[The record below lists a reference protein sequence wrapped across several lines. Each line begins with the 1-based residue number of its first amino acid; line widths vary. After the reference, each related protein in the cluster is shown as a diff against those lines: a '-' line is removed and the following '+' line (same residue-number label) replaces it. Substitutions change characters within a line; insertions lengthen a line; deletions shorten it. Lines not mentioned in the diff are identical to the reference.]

1 MVGAPTH
8 PIRPM
13 HPIPAEETEYQ
24 HARAA
29 FQHQPY
35 DFDTVLQAMRCY
47 GNVCDWTALQHHREV
62 LLAGIDRG
70 AYILGETFLS
80 NGGFSPAVL
89 RTCAERHHAH
99 ARANAIAAA
108 AGATEPA
115 PPPPPPPPPPTAP
128 LASRPLRLGWLG
140 HSFHSQ
146 ATTYL
151 LIGVFETLARLP
163 GQVEQRLYDHGPADD
178 SPLRQRLL
186 ATGTPL
192 LPVHHLSA
200 SALARQVRADGI
212 DVLINLA
219 PPATG
224 RYDVF
229 ALRAAPLQC
238 VYLYYPGT
246 SGCTDADCFIVDPV
260 VAPPE
265 LAHQFTE
272 PLAYLPRCYQ
282 PNDPQRPRPRSVP
295 RAALGLPDDAFLFAN
310 FNQSYKITRE
320 QFARWMHILRQCPHA
335 CLCLLD
341 GSDSLRFHLQSQ
353 ARLHGVAP
361 ERLLLQPALQP
372 QAHFE
377 RLAAMDLLLDTHPYG
392 AHTGASDAL
401 WSGLPVL
408 TLTGPAFASRVAAS
422 LLLHCGLDDLVTH
435 HESDFI
441 TRAVALAHQP
451 AALAA
456 LRQRLAQ
463 PERLPIFDATGY
475 AHDLLALLRQR
486 LHLVSGDTPAADA
499 PPLSANL

>member
-1 MVGAPTH
+1 MQTPILH
-8 PIRPM
+8 P
-13 HPIPAEETEYQ
+13 EEARYQ
-24 HARAA
+24 QARAA
-29 FQHQPY
+29 FQQDPY

-47 GNVCDWTALQHHREV
+47 GNVCDWTVLQHQREV
-62 LLAGIDRG
+62 MLTAIDQG
-70 AYILGETFLS
+70 AYVLGETFLS

-89 RTCAERHHAH
+89 RTCAERHHH
-99 ARANAIAAA
+99 AVRAAA
-108 AGATEPA
+108 MASGRL
-115 PPPPPPPPPPTAP
+115 PPLPLPAP
-128 LASRPLRLGWLG
+128 LAGRPLRVGWLG
-140 HSFHSQ
+140 HSFHQQ

-151 LIGVFETLARLP
+151 LIGVLEALARLP

-178 SPLRQRLL
+178 SELRQRLL
-186 ATGTPL
+186 ASGIPL
-192 LPVHHLSA
+192 LPVHHLDDA
-200 SALARQVRADGI
+200 ALARQVRADGI

-224 RYDVF
+224 RYGVF
-229 ALRAAPLQC
+229 TLRAAPLQC

-265 LAHQFTE
+265 LAHLFTE

-282 PNDPQRPRPRSVP
+282 PNDPQRPRPRALP

-320 QFARWMHILRQCPHA
+320 QFARWMHILRQCPGA
-335 CLCLLD
+335 RLCLLD
-341 GSDSLRFHLQSQ
+341 GSPSLRFHLQSQ

-361 ERLLLQPALQP
+361 ERLLLQPPLAP

-435 HESDFI
+435 HEDDFI
-441 TRAVALAHQP
+441 ARAVALAHQP
-451 AALAA
+451 ATLAA

-463 PERLPIFDATGY
+463 PERLPIFDATGH

-486 LHLVSGDTPAADA
+486 LMS
-499 PPLSANL
+499 SR